1 MTDEMR
7 QLLRNLVH
15 ERRTASLGTLHNG
28 EPFVSMVPFAV
39 SGENSFI
46 IHVSGLAAHT
56 RDMLA
61 HPRVSL
67 MITALE
73 DADTMPQALPRVTV
87 DAVARRLADDDPEYA
102 AAREAYLTRFPQSEP
117 IFELG
122 DFSLF
127 AIEPASLRL
136 VAGFGAASTLSPA
149 ELTEALQ
156 A

>member
-1 MTDEMR
+1 MR
-7 QLLRNLVH
+7 QLLRDLVQQ
-15 ERRTASLGTLHNG
+15 RRTASLGTLHNG

-39 SGENSFI
+39 SAGNCFI
-46 IHVSGLAAHT
+46 VHVSGLAAHT

-67 MITALE
+67 MITAIE
-73 DADTMPQALPRVTV
+73 DADTMPQALPRVTI
-87 DAVARRLADDDPEYA
+87 DAATRRLADDDPIYT

-122 DFSLF
+122 DFALF

-149 ELTEALQ
+149 DLTEALQ

>member
-1 MTDEMR
+1 MNLEMS
-7 QLLRNLVH
+7 QLLRDLVH
-15 ERRTASLGTLHNG
+15 GRRTAALGTLHNG

-39 SGENSFI
+39 SDDGSFV

-67 MITALE
+67 MITAIE
-73 DADTMPQALPRVTV
+73 DSDTMSQALPRVTV
-87 DAVARRLADDDPEYA
+87 EATVRQLEKDGAEYA
-102 AAREAYLTRFPQSEP
+102 GAREAYLTRFPQSEP

-127 AIEPASLRL
+127 AFVPSSIRL
-136 VAGFGAASTLSPA
+136 VAGFGQASTLSPDDLA
-149 ELTEALQ
+149 QALR